1 MLESFGLFFLSWFLP
16 GSGHVVLGKRWK
28 GLVFFLS
35 ILTMIT
41 LGVLMKGKL
50 FGTTPMHPLILL
62 GLLGDLGQG
71 IFFGLLHLLGLAS
84 GDVHAVSHHYGTT
97 FLTVAGLLNFLV
109 ALQAFDL
116 NQARRKALPD
126 AQEETP

>member
-1 MLESFGLFFLSWFLP
+1 MLESFGVFFLSWLLP
-16 GSGHVVLGKRWK
+16 GSGHLLLGKRWK

-35 ILTMIT
+35 IVAMIA
-41 LGVLMKGKL
+41 LGVAMKGKL
-50 FGTTPMHPLILL
+50 FGTSPMHPLILL

-71 IFFGLLHLLGLAS
+71 IFFGLLHLLGLAA
-84 GDVHAVSHHYGTT
+84 GDVHAVTHHYGTT

-116 NQARRKALPD
+116 NQERRRSPRAE
-126 AQEETP
+126 QETP